1 MLSRKVN
8 KQAMNHKTTHRK
20 VYKMWGGAGPEGVV
34 EERKEGEEV
43 EENDKSPESAPS
55 STPFTMPEGSA
66 EGKPSEPPSD
76 ETKQPPPQDETMYT
90 GVKNGIMNSGNNFL
104 SNLTDIVAGPKEPAV
119 VPEASGEPEP
129 QPMVNSQAPP
139 PLDTHNDSIVKDLLE
154 IVKIKEQNSEVQT
167 NLLKE
172 LVAVSTKLDIL
183 LKQPQSPLSPS
194 DGDDKLP
201 DAEGEEEG
209 DEGESSFKDT
219 VTSPTNGEMESSPAL
234 ESVSPPASEGAE
246 MDGGPLAGPAPEEA
260 SSEMNGGPGPGPGPG
275 PGASSEMN
283 GGPGTGPGPGPGASS
298 EMNGG
303 PGTGPGASSEMNGGP
318 GTGASSEMI
327 GGPGP
332 GASSEMNGGPGP
344 GASSEMDESKR
355 TGGGAKSFR
364 RRQKRNGRRS
374 RKYKYRYVY

>member
-20 VYKMWGGAGPEGVV
+20 VYKMWGGAGPEGGV
-34 EERKEGEEV
+34 EERKEGEEM
-43 EENDKSPESAPS
+43 EENDKSPESVPS
-55 STPFTMPEGSA
+55 STPFTMPEESA
-66 EGKPSEPPSD
+66 EGKPSENPSD
-76 ETKQPPPQDETMYT
+76 ETKQPPPKEETMFT
-90 GVKNGIMNSGNNFL
+90 EVTNGIKKSGDNFL
-104 SNLTDIVAGPKEPAV
+104 SNITDVIAGPKEPAV

-129 QPMVNSQAPP
+129 QPMINSPAPP

-209 DEGESSFKDT
+209 DEGKSSFSDT
-219 VTSPTNGEMESSPAL
+219 VTSPTNGVMESSPAL
-234 ESVSPPASEGAE
+234 ESVSPPASEEASSV
-246 MDGGPLAGPAPEEA
+246 GPLAGPAPGASSPEMDEGPGPGASSGMNGGPEA
-260 SSEMNGGPGPGPGPG
+260 SSEMDGGPVTEEASSGMDGGPGPGPGT
-275 PGASSEMN
+275 
-283 GGPGTGPGPGPGASS
+283 GPGTGP
-298 EMNGG
+298 
-303 PGTGPGASSEMNGGP
+303 
-318 GTGASSEMI
+318 
-327 GGPGP
+327 
-332 GASSEMNGGPGP
+332 GPGP